1 MGRRIVRQLVSAAAI
16 LLAVSLITF
25 GLMALAPGDPV
36 VAILGEGATPGA
48 RAALVQ
54 QLGLDEPI
62 PVRYAQWL
70 WGVLQGDFGQS
81 FQSGRPVLD
90 SMLERFPVTLEL
102 LVGAQVLALVLAIP
116 TAVISAY
123 RARGLFDQGSQVVAM
138 ALVSTPQFLVGLL
151 LIYLFSLVLGWFP
164 ATGFTPVTESVSGN
178 LRTMILPIVTL
189 ALVESPAY
197 MRLLRSEM
205 IQTLQQN
212 FILTARSVGLAPWRI
227 LLQHALRP
235 SSLSL
240 VTALGINVG
249 RMIGGAVI
257 VEVLFGLPGLGQMLA
272 DAIYQRE
279 YLVVQGIV
287 LFVAVMF
294 VMINFAVDLLYG
306 WLDPRV
312 RLSDPAR

>member
-1 MGRRIVRQLVSAAAI
+1 M
-16 LLAVSLITF
+16 ITF
-25 GLMALAPGDPV
+25 CLMALAPGDPV
-36 VAILGEGATPGA
+36 VAILGEGATPQA
-48 RAALVQ
+48 QAALVK
-54 QLGLDEPI
+54 QLGLDAPL
-62 PVRYAQWL
+62 PVRYLEWL
-70 WGVLQGDFGQS
+70 GGVLRGDFGQS
-81 FQSGRPVLD
+81 FQTGRPVLAA
-90 SMLERFPVTLEL
+90 MLERFPVTLEL
-102 LVGAQVLALVLAIP
+102 LIGAQLLALVLAIP
-116 TAVISAY
+116 TAVIAAY
-123 RARGLFDQGSQVVAM
+123 RARGIFDRGSQVLAM
-138 ALVSTPQFLVGLL
+138 GLVSTPQFLVGIL
-151 LIYLFSLVLGWFP
+151 LIYVFALKLGWLP
-164 ATGFTPVTESVSGN
+164 ATGFTPLDESVAGN

-189 ALVESPAY
+189 ALIESPAY

-227 LLQHALRP
+227 LVQHALRP

-240 VTALGINVG
+240 VTALGINIG

-272 DAIYQRE
+272 EAIYQRE

-294 VMINFAVDLLYG
+294 VAINFVVDMVYG

-312 RLSDPAR
+312 RVGGTK